1 MLTSESCDLEKLEKE
16 IERRKRLVS
25 KCIGMNVYGGDS
37 RHERELARLKA
48 IKEFIETGVKFE
60 ETTDGIL
67 LVEDKFLF
75 ALRSFK
81 WRVKGRNKWYRS
93 GGPKSFVN
101 RFVNKD

>member
-1 MLTSESCDLEKLEKE
+1 MLTSESCDLEKLEKD
-16 IERRKRLVS
+16 IEKIKRLARKGICRNS
-25 KCIGMNVYGGDS
+25 WTRDS
-37 RHERELARLKA
+37 IHERELDRLEA